1 MFENTPFIEYMWETA
16 SVVDFDLCNC
26 EWLRKYFT
34 KTMDVF
40 GEVWGFNAY
49 FKTDTGK
56 EFTMA
61 KIYT

>member
-1 MFENTPFIEYMWETA
+1 MFENTPFIEYIWETA
-16 SVVDFDLCNC
+16 SGVDLDLCNC

-34 KTMDVF
+34 KTMEVF
-40 GEVWGFNAY
+40 GEVWGFIAS

-56 EFTMA
+56 EFTAA